1 MGVTTLIDVSFSDE
15 QSEVIDLDYLKRYMT
30 IETDTHDVLLNDLI
44 KSARTEVEKLGG
56 ISIVE
61 KTIRAEW
68 EQAYEYVRLPYP
80 KIKSITSLKDGEST
94 SLDITNYNVRGQDK
108 KTIYGNFSTG
118 LVVEYVAGYGDDTP
132 EDLKL
137 AIAKKVSEDFEQR
150 TGIALESN
158 SLLPNN
164 WRPTVINYRP
174 TWMMF

>member
-1 MGVTTLIDVSFSDE
+1 
-15 QSEVIDLDYLKRYMT
+15 MT

-68 EQAYEYVRLPYP
+68 SEAYEYVRLPYP
-80 KIKSITSLKDGEST
+80 KIKDIDTVYDGNETELELSN
-94 SLDITNYNVRGQDK
+94 SYSVRGQDK
-108 KTIYGNFSTG
+108 KTIFGDFPGG
-118 LVVEYVAGYGDDTP
+118 LVVTYTAGYGDSTP

-158 SLLPNN
+158 SLLHNN
-164 WRPTVINYRP
+164 WRPTVLNYRP